1 MKRLEV
7 GSQLGRYR
15 VLKRLGAG
23 AMGEVYLAEDPQIGR
38 SVALKTVLVQEGRA
52 SELEERKRRLLREA
66 RAAGRL
72 LHPNIVALF
81 DAGED
86 QDVLYLAFEFVEG
99 KDVADR
105 VAEGPELTLGE
116 ALSIVRQAAEGLDF
130 AHRQGVVHRD
140 IKPSNLM
147 ITADGRLK
155 IADFGIA
162 RVADQTSDL
171 TMTGSVVGSP
181 HYMSPEQIR
190 GEELDGRTDIFSL
203 GVLLYEVLCKRR
215 PFEGETL
222 TTLVYQILNQE
233 PTSLVVRRPD
243 LGARLE
249 QVVRRMMHKDR
260 DQRFASAA
268 EVAREIALCERELSA
283 DQLASAAMGEDGTQ
297 GATRRFDSS
306 APTAGAPRPP
316 MPPPYAPPPPPP
328 ASAGVAAPAPP
339 PPSYG
344 PAVAASSG
352 SKSKLVLVAAIV
364 VVLLGGLVAAGFAAR
379 KFVTQRMKA
388 KVAAATTTTPTST
401 TTSVPAA
408 ATAPANRPA
417 SNAPAA
423 TTTPAT
429 TADPTPVEP
438 TTATPDRTMPDPG
451 TRATQPVAP
460 PPDPRREPE
469 PDRDPEPVRTEPIR
483 EAPRREPVRETPRRE
498 PARPPDPVVT
508 PPEPAR
514 EPEPDPR
521 AAREALIERLPVARE
536 MSTGMNLSF
545 DVQPKDAAEQVI
557 VKLGRTV
564 IGRASEWNARKRDGR
579 AYSVPEPGLHIVG
592 FYLDGNEVYRI
603 RIDAQPG
610 GQNPTTIS
618 VNLGGGSPGRRR
630 SGGRR

>member
-1 MKRLEV
+1 LKRLEV
-7 GSQLGRYR
+7 GAQLGRYR
-15 VLKRLGAG
+15 ILKRLGAG

-66 RAAGRL
+66 RAAGKL

-86 QDVLYLAFEFVEG
+86 QEVLYLAFEFVEG

-147 ITADGRLK
+147 ITADGRVK

-268 EVAREIALCERELSA
+268 EVAREIALCERELTP
-283 DQLASAAMGEDGTQ
+283 DQLASAAMREDGVQ

-306 APTAGAPRPP
+306 APTTGAPRPP
-316 MPPPYAPPPPPP
+316 MASPPPPPYAPPPPPP
-328 ASAGVAAPAPP
+328 PTSASGPGPAAPP
-339 PPSYG
+339 PAYG
-344 PAVAASSG
+344 PAGSSSSG
-352 SKSKLVLVAAIV
+352 SKSKLWLVAAIV

-379 KFVTQRMKA
+379 KFVAQRLKA
-388 KVAAATTTTPTST
+388 KVAAVTATTEPSTPATTTRPANPSA
-401 TTSVPAA
+401 SNVPA
-408 ATAPANRPA
+408 
-417 SNAPAA
+417 S

-429 TADPTPVEP
+429 TPAPEP
-438 TTATPDRTMPDPG
+438 EPPPAEPAPTMPDPG

-460 PPDPRREPE
+460 PPEPVREPE
-469 PDRDPEPVRTEPIR
+469 P
-483 EAPRREPVRETPRRE
+483 EPVRETPRRE
-498 PARPPDPVVT
+498 PARETPRREPVR
-508 PPEPAR
+508 PPEPVAPPPEPVR

-521 AAREALIERLPVARE
+521 EAREALIERLPVARE

-564 IGRASEWNARKRDGR
+564 IGRAAEWNARKRDGR

-618 VNLGGGSPGRRR
+618 VNLGGGPAGRRR